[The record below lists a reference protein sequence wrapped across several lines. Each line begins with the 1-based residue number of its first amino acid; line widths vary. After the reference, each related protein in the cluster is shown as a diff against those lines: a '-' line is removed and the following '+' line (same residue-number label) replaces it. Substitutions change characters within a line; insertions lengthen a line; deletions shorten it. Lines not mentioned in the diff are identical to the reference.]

1 MSGLHPYC
9 VTIAGCHPPAGLTGL
24 GGRLVQGWDFESFAV
39 WTSEE
44 PSAPRPDLEAV
55 VRHDAVV
62 RAANDRVTS
71 LPVRFGAWAPG
82 HAVLVSRIRRR
93 RAELEA
99 ALAAVSGCVELGVT
113 VEEVSAPGRGEEA
126 RQQAGEAVTQLR
138 GEADGK
144 AYLRDL
150 SRQYA
155 DRRRR
160 RAERAVLLERL
171 RSAIAPLAI
180 DERVHRVSP
189 PDLVSVAH
197 LVARSEVGRYRGRLD
212 GFAHEHGV
220 TRVRVT
226 GPWPPYS
233 FAGS

>member
-1 MSGLHPYC
+1 VSGLHPYC
-9 VTIAGCHPPAGLTGL
+9 VTIAGCHPPDGLEGL
-24 GGRLVQGWDFESFAV
+24 GGRIVEGWEIESLTV

-62 RAANDRVTS
+62 RAANERVTS
-71 LPVRFGAWAPG
+71 LPVRFGAWAPDRT
-82 HAVLVSRIRRR
+82 VLVGRIQRR

-113 VEEVSAPGRGEEA
+113 VEDTSGSERDEGQREA
-126 RQQAGEAVTQLR
+126 SDPVALLGQGAN
-138 GEADGK
+138 GK
-144 AYLRDL
+144 AYLRQL
-150 SRQYA
+150 SRHYA
-155 DRRRR
+155 GRRRR

-171 RSAIAPLAI
+171 RSAAGPLAI
-180 DERVHRVSP
+180 DERVHRP
-189 PDLVSVAH
+189 PRPALLAVAH
-197 LVARSEVGRYRGRLD
+197 LVARSEVERYRERLD
-212 GFAHEHGV
+212 EFAHEHDA
-220 TRVRVT
+220 TRVRVS